1 MPTNP
6 TRRHGRWIVLPLVL
20 GLAGFLTSCS
30 SGTAATTP
38 TTSPQATLSLALAN
52 ATSAGWVHETNRTTG
67 SGHSVSMVNDIGTD
81 QGRQVID
88 SDGAQATALVL
99 SGIAYIQGDAN
110 AVSNFFQIPTPDPQK
125 LAGQWI
131 SIRPSDQSYAAVSA
145 SVTLQSDFQNFQNLF
160 LGPFKA
166 GAQTTVNGVKVVPI
180 SGHVQGST
188 TGSTVPA
195 TLFVTASG
203 KVLPVSFRATN
214 SQASITSQWSDWG
227 QAVPLAAPAASIPMS
242 SIVGQSSGA
251 TTT

>member
-1 MPTNP
+1 MSTNP
-6 TRRHGRWIVLPLVL
+6 TRRRGGWVVLPLVL
-20 GLAGFLTSCS
+20 GLGGFLTSCS
-30 SGTAATTP
+30 SGSAGSTP
-38 TTSPQATLSLALAN
+38 STSPQAMVSLALTN

-67 SGHSVSMVNDIGTD
+67 SGHQVSMVNDIGTD

-88 SDGAQATALVL
+88 SDGAHSTALVL
-99 SGIAYIQGDAN
+99 AGTAYIQGDAA
-110 AVSNFFQIPTPDPQK
+110 AVSNYFQIPTPDPQK

-131 SIRPSDQSYAAVSA
+131 SIRPTDQSYSAISA

-166 GAQTTVNGVKVVPI
+166 GAQTTVDGLRVVPI

-203 KVLPVSFRATN
+203 KLLPVSFQASN
-214 SQASITSQWSDWG
+214 SQASITSQWTNWG
-227 QAVPLAAPAASIPMS
+227 QAVALAAPTPSIPMS
-242 SIVGQSSGA
+242 TIVPQSSGA
-251 TTT
+251 TTA

>member
-1 MPTNP
+1 M
-6 TRRHGRWIVLPLVL
+6 V
-20 GLAGFLTSCS
+20 
-30 SGTAATTP
+30 
-38 TTSPQATLSLALAN
+38 SLALTN

-67 SGHSVSMVNDIGTD
+67 SGHQVSMVNDIGTD

-88 SDGAQATALVL
+88 SDGAHSTALVL
-99 SGIAYIQGDAN
+99 AGTAYIQGDAA
-110 AVSNFFQIPTPDPQK
+110 AVSNYFQIPTPDPQK

-131 SIRPSDQSYAAVSA
+131 SIRPTDQSYSAVSA

-166 GAQTTVNGVKVVPI
+166 GAQTTVDGLRVVPI

-203 KVLPVSFRATN
+203 KLLPVSFQASN
-214 SQASITSQWSDWG
+214 SQASITSQWTNWG
-227 QAVPLAAPAASIPMS
+227 QAVALAAPVTSIPMS
-242 SIVGQSSGA
+242 TIVGQSSG
-251 TTT
+251 TTTT